1 MSQRT
6 IALAPDEILI
16 DGSKHTLVPGY
27 QEWST
32 IRNSIHPCFLD
43 LYYKQ
48 TYITTLREYAGGKG
62 YAERYCREKQYADLA
77 SAVEASKNNFGV
89 SWTDQKNERQGIV
102 QWCQHGPTVATVT
115 VALSGE
121 EMDLL
126 ETTAAANGYDVET
139 LATRAVK
146 ALFYDGCLPF

>member
-27 QEWST
+27 QEWS
-32 IRNSIHPCFLD
+32 IYRFAASPRFVN

-48 TYITTLREYAGGKG
+48 RYVVSLREYAHKKG
-62 YAERYCREKQYADLA
+62 YAERFDRKRRYPDLP
-77 SAVEASKNNFGV
+77 SVVEAYKESYAVKR
-89 SWTDQKNERQGIV
+89 TDDYNKQHGIV
-102 QWCQHGPTVATVT
+102 QWCGRGSTVAMVT

-126 ETTAAANGYDVET
+126 ETTAVANGYDVET

-146 ALFYDGCLPF
+146 ALLQGQVPY